1 MWEPFG
7 PRCKPWSNGHDPG
20 IIELMTKIAIVE
32 KSATIRA
39 DKEPVVIVPLRLWK
53 QFEDFLEDQEA
64 LASKKFLRKIA
75 KGRKDA
81 ARGKLLFPF
90 R

>member
-1 MWEPFG
+1 M
-7 PRCKPWSNGHDPG
+7 
-20 IIELMTKIAIVE
+20 IETMTKIAIIE
-32 KSATIRA
+32 KAATIRV

-53 QFEDFLEDQEA
+53 QFEDYLEDQEA

-81 ARGKLLFPF
+81 ARGKLVYPF

>member
-1 MWEPFG
+1 MS
-7 PRCKPWSNGHDPG
+7 RIS
-20 IIELMTKIAIVE
+20 IVE
-32 KSATIRA
+32 KSATIRV

-53 QFEDFLEDQEA
+53 QFEDYLEDQEA

-81 ARGKLLFPF
+81 ARGKLVYPF

>member
-1 MWEPFG
+1 MN
-7 PRCKPWSNGHDPG
+7 RIS
-20 IIELMTKIAIVE
+20 IVE
-32 KSATIRA
+32 KSATLRV

-64 LASKKFLRKIA
+64 LASKKFLRKVA
-75 KGRKDA
+75 KGRKNA
-81 ARGKLLFPF
+81 ASGKLVYPF

>member
-1 MWEPFG
+1 MN
-7 PRCKPWSNGHDPG
+7 RIS
-20 IIELMTKIAIVE
+20 IVE
-32 KSATIRA
+32 KSATLRV

-64 LASKKFLRKIA
+64 LASKKFLRKIS

-81 ARGKLLFPF
+81 ARGKLVYPF